1 MCAFLYEGKKKKLT
15 WAASNLEMALF
26 TSDLFQKVKDE
37 PHPQVRPKTSRVCW
51 GSLGICW
58 LQIRLTI
65 LRGCSEEQLALPTGN
80 KPGLHWPWGNCLLPY
95 LRNGVNDTYFL
106 REKKKNQSEHKC
118 QLSFQDCHLSPSHIF
133 WGLLWRLWH
142 RGKRE
147 QRNEGPDNLVCAL
160 LCCSSALQPGGNSL
174 WSWVNFYICKMVTIL
189 YSSWAR

>member
-1 MCAFLYEGKKKKLT
+1 MKEKKKKLT

-106 REKKKNQSEHKC
+106 REKKIGVSVNVSSLSRIVTFHLHTYSGGCCGDSGIEEKGNRGMKAQITWFVPYSAAPRLCNQGETPC
-118 QLSFQDCHLSPSHIF
+118 
-133 WGLLWRLWH
+133 GA
-142 RGKRE
+142 E
-147 QRNEGPDNLVCAL
+147 
-160 LCCSSALQPGGNSL
+160 
-174 WSWVNFYICKMVTIL
+174 
-189 YSSWAR
+189 